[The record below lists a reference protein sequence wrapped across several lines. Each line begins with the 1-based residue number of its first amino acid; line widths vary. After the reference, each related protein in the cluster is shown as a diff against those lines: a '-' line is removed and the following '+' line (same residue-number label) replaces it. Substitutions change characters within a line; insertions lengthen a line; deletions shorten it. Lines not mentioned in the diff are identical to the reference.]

1 MRLVFTTT
9 TMVTIQ
15 RSDVVGIASEQFFQ
29 LMNDKNMTAHQNLS
43 NFKELKQLKRLT
55 HIIKRW
61 NIIVQ

>member
-29 LMNDKNMTAHQNLS
+29 LMNDKNMDSPSESL
-43 NFKELKQLKRLT
+43 QL
-55 HIIKRW
+55 
-61 NIIVQ
+61 